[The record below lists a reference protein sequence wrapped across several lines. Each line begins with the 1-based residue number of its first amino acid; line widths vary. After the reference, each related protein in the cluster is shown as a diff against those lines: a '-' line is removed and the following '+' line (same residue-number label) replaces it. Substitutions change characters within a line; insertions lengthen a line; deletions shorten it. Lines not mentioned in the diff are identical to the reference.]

1 MSVTCPNCGKTVRTG
16 AKFCSH
22 CGKEMPATVPLS
34 QETSLPPE
42 PAPVPETEPGAPEA
56 SPAEPQPAEPQPA
69 APATEICLHCGKTIR
84 QGIKFCNYCGKPT
97 AAAGEV
103 PAAQAISQSV
113 PPPAAI
119 PPMQPPAGA
128 ETPKKKG
135 RKKGCLILLIVLLVA
150 VILLAAAAFL
160 ALRGTFGDLQLPAP
174 VEEFASRL
182 GKATPTSEPTR
193 TPKPTKTPTP
203 TETPEP
209 TFTPTLTKT
218 PTMTSTPEPEYTF
231 YDSFETGLNDW
242 WTAFGSIAPIEDL
255 NAGQL
260 LVVSTESENSGIKSV
275 INFNLPKSVEIGVTA
290 SLIDFPPNYVMDI
303 RWTLDSLVSPAE
315 AANPPAAVSASISK
329 SSQSLV
335 LFDTTNNTELGSC
348 KVNWT
353 IDDSSYTYK
362 IRIEKGW
369 AGLYLNESELCS
381 VGMTPDDLG
390 ASGNLSISGYA
401 VLEEVYIIEK

>member
-69 APATEICLHCGKTIR
+69 VPATEICLHCGKTIR

-103 PAAQAISQSV
+103 PAAQAIRQSV

-128 ETPKKKG
+128 EAPKKKG
-135 RKKGCLILLIVLLVA
+135 RKKGCLILLIVLLAA

-160 ALRGTFGDLQLPAP
+160 VLRGTFGDLQLPAP

-182 GKATPTSEPTR
+182 GKATPTSEP
-193 TPKPTKTPTP
+193 
-203 TETPEP
+203 
-209 TFTPTLTKT
+209 
-218 PTMTSTPEPEYTF
+218 
-231 YDSFETGLNDW
+231 
-242 WTAFGSIAPIEDL
+242 
-255 NAGQL
+255 
-260 LVVSTESENSGIKSV
+260 
-275 INFNLPKSVEIGVTA
+275 
-290 SLIDFPPNYVMDI
+290 
-303 RWTLDSLVSPAE
+303 SPA
-315 AANPPAAVSASISK
+315 
-329 SSQSLV
+329 
-335 LFDTTNNTELGSC
+335 
-348 KVNWT
+348 
-353 IDDSSYTYK
+353 
-362 IRIEKGW
+362 
-369 AGLYLNESELCS
+369 
-381 VGMTPDDLG
+381 
-390 ASGNLSISGYA
+390 
-401 VLEEVYIIEK
+401 